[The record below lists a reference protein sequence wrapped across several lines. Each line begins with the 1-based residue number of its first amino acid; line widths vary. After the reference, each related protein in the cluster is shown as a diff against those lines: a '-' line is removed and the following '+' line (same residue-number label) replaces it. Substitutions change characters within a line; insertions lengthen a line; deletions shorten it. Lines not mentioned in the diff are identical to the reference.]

1 MSLKSIKNKIKG
13 VDKTHKVTKAMEAV
27 SAVKMRKSQERA
39 LSGRPFAVA
48 ALNVLKR
55 VGGSFD
61 ASAHP
66 LVVVRPVEKICIVVV
81 TSDKGLAGSLNSAVL
96 KAVHDELAR
105 RGLPKESY
113 EFICLGR
120 KGYEHFAKRGFKVVH
135 HAVNIS
141 DSVQHEDLEEVSA
154 LVANLY
160 VGKRCDL
167 ALVVFTS
174 FLSTFEHSAVVRTLL
189 PLTPSE
195 IEATVRDIT
204 PQKGRYA
211 EDAEREPIETLRYEV
226 EPDTETVLNE
236 LLPYLLRITVYH
248 ALLEA
253 KASEHSSR
261 MVAMKNASDKARD
274 MSKDLRREFNK
285 ARQSLIT
292 REVSEIVGGIE
303 AMR

>member
-1 MSLKSIKNKIKG
+1 
-13 VDKTHKVTKAMEAV
+13 MEAV

-39 LSGRPFAVA
+39 LAGRPFAVA

-66 LVVVRPVEKICIVVV
+66 LVVPRAVERICIVVV
-81 TSDKGLAGSLNSAVL
+81 TSDKGLAGNLNSAVL
-96 KAVHDELAR
+96 KAVHDEMSR
-105 RGLPKESY
+105 RGLREENY

-120 KGYEHFAKRGFKVVH
+120 KGYEHFAKRGFKILH
-135 HAVNIS
+135 HAININ
-141 DSVQHEDLEEVSA
+141 DGVEHADLEAVSA
-154 LVANLY
+154 IAADRYAL
-160 VGKRCDL
+160 GECDL
-167 ALVVFTS
+167 CLIIFTS
-174 FLSTFEHSAVVRTLL
+174 FLSTFEHVAVVRTLL
-189 PLTPSE
+189 PLTSRE

-204 PQKGRYA
+204 PRKGRYA
-211 EDAEREPIETLRYEV
+211 EDAERAPIETLHYEV
-226 EPDTETVLNE
+226 EPDTLTVLNE
-236 LLPYLLRITVYH
+236 LLPYLLRINVYH